1 MIELF
6 RKNIK
11 FLLLENQP
19 EMAGISERLSVW
31 LKSNDEVIS
40 ISLLQELSS
49 RSGFS
54 IDRLFK
60 HDLSI
65 LPNFRSDIKM
75 VIFDIDGVMTDAGMY
90 YTESGDEFKK
100 FNARDG
106 LAIRK
111 LTKSG
116 MVTGVI
122 SHGINEK
129 LIKKRCDLL
138 GISNVYA
145 GPSPKQDILAKWC
158 SDFNISF
165 QQVAFI
171 GDDVNDLPLMRIV
184 GFSACPSDAAWP
196 VKDHV
201 DMILTHNGGQ
211 GAVREWIERCF
222 INMDSV

>member
-1 MIELF
+1 MTELF
-6 RKNIK
+6 RKNLK
-11 FLLLENQP
+11 HLLRENQA
-19 EMAGISERLSVW
+19 EMLGIVEVMDDW
-31 LKSNDEVIS
+31 LKSNEESIS
-40 ISLLQELSS
+40 ISLLQELGN

-54 IDRLFK
+54 IDRLLNY
-60 HDLSI
+60 DLST

-116 MVTGVI
+116 ILAGVI

-138 GISNVYA
+138 GVSNVYA
-145 GPSPKQDILAKWC
+145 GTAPKQDILAKWC
-158 SDFNISF
+158 SELNISF
-165 QQVAFI
+165 EQVAFI
-171 GDDVNDLPLMRIV
+171 GDDVNDLPIMRIV
-184 GFSACPSDAAWP
+184 GFSACPADASWP
-196 VKDHV
+196 VKDQV
-201 DMILTHNGGQ
+201 DMILTNRGGQ

-222 INMDSV
+222 INMDEV

>member
-6 RKNIK
+6 RKNLQH
-11 FLLLENQP
+11 LLLRNQS
-19 EMAGISERLSVW
+19 EMAGISERLGAW
-31 LKSNDEVIS
+31 LESNEDAIS
-40 ISLLQELSS
+40 ISLLQEVGS

-60 HDLSI
+60 YDFST

-111 LTKSG
+111 LTKTG
-116 MVTGVI
+116 MLAGVI
-122 SHGINEK
+122 SHGINEN

-138 GISNVYA
+138 GISHVYA
-145 GPSPKQDILAKWC
+145 GTAPKQDILAKWC
-158 SDFNISF
+158 SDLNISF
-165 QQVAFI
+165 EQIAFI
-171 GDDVNDLPLMRIV
+171 GDDVNDLPIMRIV
-184 GFSACPSDAAWP
+184 GFSACPADASWP
-196 VKDHV
+196 VKDQV
-201 DMILTHNGGQ
+201 DMILTHRGGQ

-222 INMDSV
+222 INMDAV